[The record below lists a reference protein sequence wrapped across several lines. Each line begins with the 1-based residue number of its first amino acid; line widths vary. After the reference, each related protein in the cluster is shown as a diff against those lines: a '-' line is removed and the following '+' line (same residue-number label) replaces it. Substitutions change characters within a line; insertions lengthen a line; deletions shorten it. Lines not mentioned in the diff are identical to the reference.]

1 MTDTAPLRASLFET
15 PFGVFWA
22 EEEDHITKQL
32 AEFGAHTRNELSML
46 LTVIQPGDRIVDI
59 GAHIGTYAIP
69 MAAKAGPEGR
79 VLAIEGSAQTFQLL
93 QRNIGANG
101 LVHRIACQNKILGQR
116 NGPRLKRAASP
127 GNSGA
132 GHYLPDMNGVVS
144 EDTLSCLALNGF
156 AEPDV
161 IKIDVEGME
170 CAVLASLQPLLKTH
184 RPVLYIEVVARQL
197 ARFETSISDLEAL
210 LATLGYSYFRN
221 VGARNSTSDSFTP
234 ERLTRLEEGGEF
246 FDLLALPDARV
257 PLLVSSES

>member
-46 LTVIQPGDRIVDI
+46 LTVIRLGDRIVDI

-79 VLAIEGSAQTFQLL
+79 VLAIEGSARTFQLL

-101 LVHRIACQNKILGQR
+101 LVHRVAYQNKVLGQR
-116 NGPRLKRAASP
+116 DGPRLRRAASP

-132 GHYLPDMNGVVS
+132 GHYLPDMNGVEA
-144 EDTLSCLALNGF
+144 EDPLSCLALNGF
-156 AEPDV
+156 AQPDV

-170 CAVLASLQPLLKTH
+170 CAVLTSLQPLLNRQ
-184 RPVLYIEVVARQL
+184 RPILYIEVVAQQL
-197 ARFETSISDLEAL
+197 ARLGTTVSNLEAL
-210 LATLGYSYFRN
+210 LAPYGYSYFRN
-221 VGARNSTSDSFTP
+221 VGARNSESDSFIP
-234 ERLTRLEEGGEF
+234 ERLNRLEEGGEF

-257 PLLVSSES
+257 PLLVGSES